1 MRWLRWGAAFVVLA
15 VAGCG
20 GSSGSPGA
28 SGGSG
33 ASAGNGGSAGAAG
46 NAGSGGSAGADGG
59 VEGESIFDVPASL
72 NDLSEAT
79 FFNQP
84 WPSDL
89 RKGADGTVVF
99 DGYPNPRQLPLISE
113 YVDSMKGILTGFS
126 PVASGFLRF
135 TVPLDSNSLPA
146 TPLSAIQST
155 SSVQLI
161 DIDPSSPNHGQRSR
175 ISLFVQNDPGVYWPS
190 DTLSFMPTMGYPLRP
205 NTRYALVVTD
215 GIRAKDGGR
224 IGACDDVRELLG
236 LAPAS
241 GPVATAK
248 AELGDAASQI
258 QSAGITLAHVVHF
271 TVFTTDDPFGPTAT
285 IRDWVVKN
293 FPAPDVLP
301 GTWTATDH
309 TADLDVYEGQYGP
322 SPDFQKGNIP
332 FTNYGDGGELAFDA
346 NGTPVVQRQFNLRF
360 ALEVPNATACPMPA
374 AGYPIALYAHGTGGD
389 YRSFIDN
396 GAADALAQHC
406 IATMGI
412 DQIFHGTRPG
422 GPCSLN
428 PPPCND
434 NEDLIFFNV
443 NNPVAARANG
453 PESSID
459 VVQQARL
466 FTVTGISVPA
476 SISRTGSE
484 IDFNAKQLLFMGHSQ
499 GGLNGPMFLAIDDQA
514 RGGVLSGSASMI
526 SISLLEK
533 TQPVNVAGLFKS
545 VLLGLSPTEAA
556 EVNYF
561 HPGVSL
567 AQTIIDPSDPIHY
580 VPYIIDDPRPG
591 FAPKSILMTEGVNPD
606 GGGDSYAPPHGIE
619 VEGVAL
625 GVPPET
631 PVIHPIA
638 ELQWENVQPVT
649 IPAGGLSG
657 NLAGGAASGILVQW
671 PASQASDGHF
681 VLFDIPAAMQ
691 QATTFMQNLAA
702 DPVGRIPT
710 E

>member
-1 MRWLRWGAAFVVLA
+1 MRWLCWGAVFAFLML
-15 VAGCG
+15 AGCG
-20 GSSGSPGA
+20 GA
-28 SGGSG
+28 GGSG
-33 ASAGNGGSAGAAG
+33 GTS
-46 NAGSGGSAGADGG
+46 AGSGD

-72 NDLSEAT
+72 GDLSGPT

-99 DGYPNPRQLPLISE
+99 AGYPNPKQLPLVGE
-113 YVDSMKGILTGFS
+113 YIDSMKGVLKGFS
-126 PVASGFLRF
+126 PAASGFLRF
-135 TVPLDSNSLPA
+135 TVPLDPKSLPA
-146 TPLSAIQST
+146 TPLDAMKPT

-161 DIDPSSPNHGQRSR
+161 DIDPSSPDHGQRMR
-175 ISLFVQNDPGVYWPS
+175 ISLFMRNDVGVYWPS

-205 NTRYALVVTD
+205 LTRYALVVTD
-215 GIRAKDGGR
+215 GIRAEDGGR

-236 LAPAS
+236 LAPAT

-248 AELGDAASQI
+248 TELGDFASQI
-258 QSAGITLAHVVHF
+258 QSAGVALDHIVQF
-271 TVFTTDDPFGPTAT
+271 TVFTTDDPFGPTAK
-285 IRDWVVKN
+285 IRDWVVKH
-293 FPAPDVLP
+293 FPAPSVLP
-301 GTWTATDH
+301 GTWKAADH
-309 TADLDVYEGQYGP
+309 AAALDVYEAQYGP
-322 SPDFQKGNIP
+322 SPDFQKGKIP
-332 FTNYGDGGELAFDA
+332 FSNYGDGGELAFDA
-346 NGTPVVQRQFNLRF
+346 NGTPVVQRRFNLRF
-360 ALEVPNATACPMPA
+360 ALAVPNATACPMPA
-374 AGYPIALYAHGTGGD
+374 SGYPIALYAHGTGGD
-389 YRSFIDN
+389 YRSFLDDGA
-396 GAADALAQHC
+396 GAALAEHC

-434 NEDLIFFNV
+434 NVDLTFFNV

-453 PESSID
+453 PESAID
-459 VVQQARL
+459 IVQQARL
-466 FTVTGISVPA
+466 FTVTGTSVPA

-484 IDFNAKQLLFMGHSQ
+484 IDFNAKKLLFMGHSQ
-499 GGLNGPMFLAIDDQA
+499 GGLNGPMFLAIDNQA

-533 TQPVNVAGLFKS
+533 TQPFDIAGMVKTL
-545 VLLGLSPTEAA
+545 LLGLSPTQAS

-561 HPGVSL
+561 HPGISL

-580 VPYIIDDPRPG
+580 VPHIIDDPRPG
-591 FAPKSILMTEGVNPD
+591 FAPKSMLMTEGVNPD
-606 GGGDSYAPPHGIE
+606 GSGDSYAPPHGIE
-619 VEGVAL
+619 VEAVAL

-631 PVIHPIA
+631 PVIHPIE

-649 IPAGGLSG
+649 IPPAGLSG

-671 PASQASDGHF
+671 PASEASDGHF

-702 DPVGRIPT
+702 DPAGRIPA